1 MVVFLTDGM
10 PTVGTTDPGTI
21 VRSIT
26 AAAQQSAPGGAR
38 LFAFGVGDDVNTTFL
53 DALARSAAGHGEYFR
68 DGTEMERRLSLFYDR
83 IAYPAVTNVR
93 LTFPGASAY
102 DIYPRELH
110 ELYRGEQVLVVGRY
124 RGEGPARVV
133 LEGRV
138 GAEATSRS
146 FGFDVSFPPH
156 ELRNDFVP
164 RVWAVRKVGS
174 LLEEIRLNGE
184 RPELREEVTTLARRF
199 GLVTP
204 YTSFLVA
211 PDEEMR
217 VAQPTTTSPT
227 ITLDGRVQFQFE
239 QQQVEGNLRRPRAD
253 VPTAPSPSAPP
264 RTEADRF
271 AGFDSTVVAPS
282 ADPGIA
288 GGYATGTGSG
298 AATSS
303 STAPP
308 RPSAP
313 MPMAPSGATGERGR
327 RISQELREM
336 ETADRADEATSRGT
350 RFALGRAF
358 QYQDGG
364 YVDPNFRSSMRVI
377 HIRALSRAYFAIL
390 ARRPELRQAFA
401 VGERVTVALDATR
414 AIVIEPSAPDVSE
427 SDATRFVE

>member
-1 MVVFLTDGM
+1 
-10 PTVGTTDPGTI
+10 
-21 VRSIT
+21 
-26 AAAQQSAPGGAR
+26 
-38 LFAFGVGDDVNTTFL
+38 
-53 DALARSAAGHGEYFR
+53 
-68 DGTEMERRLSLFYDR
+68 MERRLSLFYDR

-211 PDEEMR
+211 PDQELR
-217 VAQPTTTSPT
+217 VAQPTTSPT
-227 ITLDGRVQFQFE
+227 ITLDGHVQFQL
-239 QQQVEGNLRRPRAD
+239 EGQLRRPASE
-253 VPTAPSPSAPP
+253 APSVATPP

-271 AGFDSTVVAPS
+271 AGFDTTVVAPS
-282 ADPGIA
+282 ADPGSA
-288 GGYATGTGSG
+288 GGYATSTGSSSTGSG
-298 AATSS
+298 A
-303 STAPP
+303 

-313 MPMAPSGATGERGR
+313 VPMAPSGATGERGR
-327 RISQELREM
+327 RISEELREM

-350 RFALGRAF
+350 RFVLGRAF

-364 YVDPNFRSSMRVI
+364 YVDPNFRSTMRVL

-401 VGERVTVALDATR
+401 IGERVTVALDATR
-414 AIVIEPSAPDVSE
+414 AIVIVPSAADVSE
-427 SDATRFVE
+427 GDATRFVE